1 MKNIIFLI
9 EKFKL
14 NNSEYIKGFL
24 NYKLLKKNDIYK
36 DNVKC
41 LRSKCLRI
49 ENDHFIINDKYFSDK
64 EEKII
69 LKDNI
74 IIIIKNLPNIEIL
87 KLLKK
92 NNNYIIHEL
101 LDIFY
106 SKIKT
111 YEEYFNIYLSIKSNN
126 NSNILINN
134 NLIDKIIVNS
144 FHMKNILNNYYDNI
158 DVIYHHFDDRINNN
172 NVININPHYFGF
184 KKIDLSNEII
194 NQYNIRIC
202 RNIPRYLNNAFLIFF
217 LCIYFKK
224 NILFDNYTSTKLAT
238 ALATNSIFVCN
249 KIPIFVELLGFN
261 YDYYI
266 NNINDLGVIIN
277 KAKNTLNNKEKYKK
291 YLEKVKPIKEKLLQE
306 KLLQEYLK
314 IFSKIN

>member
-9 EKFKL
+9 ENFRL

-24 NYKLLKKNDIYK
+24 NYKLLKKNELYK
-36 DNVKC
+36 NNLKC

-64 EEKII
+64 EEKLI

-74 IIIIKNLPNIEIL
+74 IVIIKNLPNIEIL

-92 NNNYIIHEL
+92 YNNYIIHEL

-111 YEEYFNIYLSIKSNN
+111 YEDYSN
-126 NSNILINN
+126 SN

-144 FHMKNILNNYYDNI
+144 FHMKNILNNYCGNI
-158 DVIYHHFDDRINNN
+158 DVIYHHYDNRIKNNGK
-172 NVININPHYFGF
+172 ININPHYFGF
-184 KKIDLSNEII
+184 KKIDLSNELI
-194 NQYNIRIC
+194 NKYNIKIC
-202 RNIPRYLNNAFLIFF
+202 RNIPRYLNNAFSTIH
-217 LCIYFKK
+217 LCIYFKN
-224 NILFDNYTSTKLAT
+224 NILFDTYTSTKLAT
-238 ALATNSIFVCN
+238 ALATNSIFICN
-249 KIPIFVELLGFN
+249 KIPIFVELLGCN

-266 NNINDLGVIIN
+266 NNIIELEIIIN
-277 KAKNTLNNKEKYKK
+277 KAKNTLNNKEEYNK

-306 KLLQEYLK
+306 KLLEDYIN
-314 IFSKIN
+314 IFSKI

>member
-1 MKNIIFLI
+1 MKNIIFII
-9 EKFKL
+9 ENFRL

-24 NYKLLKKNDIYK
+24 NYKLLRKNELYTDR
-36 DNVKC
+36 VKC
-41 LRSKCLRI
+41 LRTKCIRI
-49 ENDHFIINDKYFSDK
+49 ENDHFIINDKYFSNK
-64 EEKII
+64 EEKLI

-87 KLLKK
+87 KILKK

-111 YEEYFNIYLSIKSNN
+111 YDQYFNLNF
-126 NSNILINN
+126 NSNSNSNSN

-158 DVIYHHFDDRINNN
+158 DVIYHHYDNRIKNNGI
-172 NVININPHYFGF
+172 INTNPHYFGF
-184 KKIDLSNEII
+184 KKIDLSNDLI
-194 NQYNIRIC
+194 NKYNIKIC
-202 RNIPRYLNNAFLIFF
+202 RNIPRYLSNAFSTIH
-217 LCIYFKK
+217 LCLYFKK
-224 NILFDNYTSTKLAT
+224 NILFDTYTSTKLST
-238 ALATNSIFVCN
+238 ALATNSIFICN
-249 KIPIFVELLGFN
+249 KIPIFVELLGCN

-266 NNINDLGVIIN
+266 NDINDLELIIN